1 MSSHITDPGQ
11 LIDVNFANA
20 FADVPEV
27 PAIKN
32 QLNRLARMGFP
43 SRSAGG
49 EALEI
54 VQLLDA
60 TKRVNSWWKTNHPNS
75 LAHALQLSRGRREL
89 IIRPRV
95 DDSPLLFGQR
105 GYSSSQE
112 VDFYTIIKIGE
123 KEEDPYKVTL
133 ELCYADLR
141 APSGSIYSLSVTSIS
156 PNDTIEKVDITDN
169 TVSFDISFRLQ
180 ANSAMINIRGFEVRS
195 YASGLS
201 GAPAKINQSIV
212 IRKP

>member
-1 MSSHITDPGQ
+1 MSSHVTDPGQ

-75 LAHALQLSRGRREL
+75 LAHALQLSRGRRRL
-89 IIRPRV
+89 ITRPRV
-95 DDSPLLFGQR
+95 DGSPLLFGQR

-112 VDFYTIIKIGE
+112 VDFYTITGSYN
-123 KEEDPYKVTL
+123 PYTVTL
-133 ELCYADLR
+133 ELCYADLK
-141 APSGSIYSLSVTSIS
+141 APSDSTYSLTFTPVSYGSLGTVTISGNSVSFPFTFTGGVTSVLV
-156 PNDTIEKVDITDN
+156 NITG
-169 TVSFDISFRLQ
+169 SE
-180 ANSAMINIRGFEVRS
+180 ARS
-195 YASGLS
+195 YASDLS

-212 IRKP
+212 IRRP

>member
-54 VQLLDA
+54 VQLIDA

-95 DDSPLLFGQR
+95 DGSPLLFGQR

-112 VDFYTIIKIGE
+112 VDFYTITGGK
-123 KEEDPYKVTL
+123 DPYEVTL

-141 APSGSIYSLSVTSIS
+141 APSVFTYSLSVTPLSS
-156 PNDTIEKVDITDN
+156 DDTIGNVVITGN
-169 TVSFDISFRLQ
+169 TVSFKITFRALTT
-180 ANSAMINIRGFEVRS
+180 SAVINIRGSEDRS
-195 YASGLS
+195 YASGLA

>member
-1 MSSHITDPGQ
+1 MSSHVTDPGQ

-95 DDSPLLFGQR
+95 NGSPLLFGQR

-112 VDFYTIIKIGE
+112 VDFYTITGSST
-123 KEEDPYKVTL
+123 PYTVTL
-133 ELCYADLR
+133 ELCYADLK
-141 APSGSIYSLSVTSIS
+141 APSGTTYSLSVTPLS
-156 PNDTIEKVDITDN
+156 PDDTIEKVEITGN
-169 TVSFDISFRLQ
+169 TVSFHIIFK
-180 ANSAMINIRGFEVRS
+180 AETTSAMINIRGFEERN
-195 YASGLS
+195 YDSGLA

-212 IRKP
+212 IRRP